1 LARSRVEAIP
11 LWYVLL
17 FRSEGAGAFLVLL
30 CHKVAYVIVALVAGA
45 SDVTRKGM
53 LSVRV

>member
-17 FRSEGAGAFLVLL
+17 FRGEGAGAFLVLL

-45 SDVTRKGM
+45 SDVTRKSM